1 MSRRGRDD
9 VAVRLEGS
17 GGADPGVVGVV
28 DAWSPGGELPDA
40 QLGRN
45 FLFFL
50 FVRRKARDIDQWN
63 SLGHFPRLLCRH
75 DDF

>member
-1 MSRRGRDD
+1 MSRRGRVD

-28 DAWSPGGELPDA
+28 DVWSPGGELPDA

-50 FVRRKARDIDQWN
+50 FVRKKGK
-63 SLGHFPRLLCRH
+63 GHRSMELTWAFSETPLQT
-75 DDF
+75 